1 MRQSLMGV
9 ATWPA
14 TGSGRGT
21 WPTAFLKTPSRNSQG
36 WADGNGGPNGTERP
50 WLLGFSAS
58 GVCPG
63 GPGLAQSITAT
74 PGLCSK
80 PWRACPCR
88 NCSRWRRN
96 LDGSGINL
104 IGTIPQPRTH
114 ERSKFHYALHNDR
127 RGGSWRVIPS
137 TWLWFANGGRPSIPP
152 LPGSCALR
160 TVGKSQNR
168 LWAFPLPPS
177 PPDLHLPDFT
187 AIPRHFRF
195 SSHPSQTERERD
207 DHRREIPRP
216 CVTLPKRR
224 EITVAMPMQGP
235 SSAQSSWGFSAQE
248 SSRRRSS
255 PCRLGAENEHTQV
268 GPRQANNLGSHLLP
282 GNPLVPEKFQ
292 TLHTPTPPSAALL
305 A

>member
-1 MRQSLMGV
+1 
-9 ATWPA
+9 
-14 TGSGRGT
+14 
-21 WPTAFLKTPSRNSQG
+21 
-36 WADGNGGPNGTERP
+36 
-50 WLLGFSAS
+50 
-58 GVCPG
+58 
-63 GPGLAQSITAT
+63 
-74 PGLCSK
+74 
-80 PWRACPCR
+80 
-88 NCSRWRRN
+88 

-137 TWLWFANGGRPSIPP
+137 TWLWFENGGRPSIPP

-292 TLHTPTPPSAALL
+292 TFAHSDSAVGCASRLIAPFSSSLILPPFPNMPAPFLFCSSSPPSTRFRDLL
-305 A
+305 FGIIVKTVTRA